1 MVVILSVG
9 QIFTASSVFIVY
21 LLLVLFSFNATAF
34 GTMASVLVPDPKKTN
49 QVSLL
54 LLTVNIGGYAASEY
68 VLAGSVDP
76 INETLFFLLPSVAL
90 GRCISYI
97 STSEFASGGFMFT
110 NIGTGPC
117 GRAILMLLVDCV
129 IYYFLAW
136 YLDAVFPGE
145 YGHALPYNFFLRPS
159 YWRLGEYH
167 DRYTCPSPA
176 KQVHLDQTSPM
187 GHPDMFE
194 RFDLSHISENDRGVI
209 QVTGLRKSFKSNIGW
224 AYSIPLLGLFFR
236 AFYPPSISR
245 KTGPFAGHEPSE
257 VVTGLDME
265 VHRNE
270 IFGFLGHNGAGKT
283 TALSIIMGMINP
295 TAGSVVVD
303 GHLLPGSAGVKQT
316 DMDLRTLSEVQKIMG
331 ICPQQDVLFESLT
344 TWETVQLYAAIKGVK
359 VLGRKVNGSRSH
371 DLENSKK
378 LLDEY
383 LEHLLEDVSLC
394 ENRHEQ
400 IKTLSGGMKRK
411 LSVALA
417 FLGDP
422 KVVLLDEPTSG
433 MDVFT
438 RKQVWQLMQQSKVGR
453 SILLTTHS
461 MEEAD
466 ALGDRIAI
474 LSKGRL
480 QTLGSSLFLKNKFGL
495 GYRLNLEKR
504 RVMLAEQPC
513 PMDIQAGLLRGD
525 DVLFDV
531 AKTTAIVHEHFPDAV
546 IDVDTATE
554 ITYVLPTTA
563 TAKESSGRAAQ
574 EYIRD
579 RKAALP
585 GLFEHLDRE
594 IASSQLGIK
603 SVGLALTT
611 LEEVFI
617 SLQEQEL
624 VEKQV
629 IEEQEGEKG
638 T

>member
-1 MVVILSVG
+1 MAAVLSVG
-9 QIFTASSVFIVY
+9 HIFTASSVFIVY

-34 GTMASVLVPDPKKTN
+34 GTMASVLIPDPKKTN
-49 QVSLL
+49 QASLL
-54 LLTVNIGGYAASEY
+54 LLTINVGAYAASEY
-68 VLAGSVDP
+68 VLAGSVNP
-76 INETLFFLLPSVAL
+76 TNETLFFLLPSVAL

-97 STSEFASGGFMFT
+97 STSEFASGGVMFT
-110 NIGTGPC
+110 NFGTGPC

-136 YLDAVFPGE
+136 YLDGIFPGE
-145 YGHALPYNFFLRPS
+145 YGHALPYDFFLRPS
-159 YWRLGEYH
+159 YWKLGEYH
-167 DRYTCPSPA
+167 DRHTCSSST
-176 KQVHLDQTSPM
+176 KQVDLDETSPM
-187 GHPDMFE
+187 KHPDMFE
-194 RFDLSHISENDRGVI
+194 QFDLSHIPEKDRGVI
-209 QVTGLRKSFKSNIGW
+209 RVTGLRKSFKSNIGW

-245 KTGPFAGHEPSE
+245 KTGPFAGHKPSE
-257 VVTGLDME
+257 VVAGLDLE

-270 IFGFLGHNGAGKT
+270 ILGFLGHNGAGKT
-283 TALSIIMGMINP
+283 TALSIIMGVINP
-295 TAGSVVVD
+295 TVGRVIVD
-303 GHLLPGSAGVKQT
+303 GHLLPGSSGVKQT
-316 DMDLRTLSEVQKIMG
+316 DMDLWTLSEVQKTMG

-344 TWETVQLYAAIKGVK
+344 AWETVQLYAAIKGVK
-359 VLGRKVNGSRSH
+359 VLSHKANGTKSH
-371 DLENSKK
+371 DPESSKK

-383 LEHLLEDVSLC
+383 LQHLLDDVYLY

-474 LSKGRL
+474 LSKGKL
-480 QTLGSSLFLKNKFGL
+480 QTLGSSLFLKNRFGV

-513 PMDIQAGLLRGD
+513 PKDAQAGLLRGD

-531 AKTTAIVHEHFPDAV
+531 AKTTAIVQEHFPDAV
-546 IDVDTATE
+546 IDADTATE
-554 ITYVLPTTA
+554 ITYVLPTTG
-563 TAKESSGRAAQ
+563 TAKVSGGRAAQ

-579 RKAALP
+579 RKTDLP

-603 SVGLALTT
+603 SIGLALTT

-617 SLQEQEL
+617 RLQEQEL
-624 VEKQV
+624 AEQRVMED
-629 IEEQEGEKG
+629 QEGEKE

>member
-1 MVVILSVG
+1 MAAILFVG
-9 QIFTASSVFIVY
+9 QIFTISSVLIVY

-54 LLTVNIGGYAASEY
+54 LLTINVGGYAVSAY
-68 VLAGSVDP
+68 VLGGSLNP
-76 INETLFFLLPSVAL
+76 TAETLFFLLPSVAL

-97 STSEFASGGFMFT
+97 TTSEFAPGGNLLT
-110 NIGTGPC
+110 NIGAGPC
-117 GRAILMLLVDCV
+117 GRAILMLLVDCI

-145 YGHALPYNFFLRPS
+145 YGNALPYDFFLRSS
-159 YWRLGEYH
+159 YWRIGQYRHNHHTLA
-167 DRYTCPSPA
+167 SA
-176 KQVHLDQTSPM
+176 KQMHLYPTNPAIEHS
-187 GHPDMFE
+187 DMFE
-194 RFDLSHISENDRGVI
+194 QPNISHISEKDRDVI
-209 QVTGLRKSFKSNIGW
+209 KVIGLRKSFKPNIGW
-224 AYSIPLLGLFFR
+224 AYNTPLLGLFFR
-236 AFYPPSISR
+236 TLYPPSTAR
-245 KTGPFAGHEPSE
+245 KTGPFAGREPSE
-257 VVTGLDME
+257 AVAGLDLE
-265 VHRNE
+265 VHQNE
-270 IFGFLGHNGAGKT
+270 ILGFLGHNGAGKT
-283 TALSIIMGMINP
+283 TALSIIMGMLNP

-303 GHLLPGSAGVKQT
+303 GHLLPGSEGVKRK
-316 DMDLRTLSEVQKIMG
+316 DMDLRALNEVQKTMG

-344 TWETVQLYAAIKGVK
+344 AWETVQLYAAIKGVK
-359 VLGRKVNGSRSH
+359 VLGHKDHGTKSTDPEGS
-371 DLENSKK
+371 KM

-383 LEHLLEDVSLC
+383 LEHLLQDVYLH
-394 ENRHEQ
+394 EKRHEQ
-400 IKTLSGGMKRK
+400 VKTFSGGMKRK

-422 KVVLLDEPTSG
+422 KVVLLDEPTTG

-480 QTLGSSLFLKNKFGL
+480 QTLGSSLFLKNRFGL

-513 PMDIQAGLLRGD
+513 LTDDRASGLLRGD

-531 AKTTAIVHEHFPDAV
+531 AKATAIVHEHFPDAV
-546 IDVDTATE
+546 VDVDTATE
-554 ITYVLPTTA
+554 ITYVLPTGS
-563 TAKESSGRAAQ
+563 KQCGRAAQ
-574 EYIRD
+574 DYVQD

-594 IASSQLGIK
+594 IASNQLGIK

-617 SLQEQEL
+617 SLQEQEAESL
-624 VEKQV
+624 R
-629 IEEQEGEKG
+629 
-638 T
+638 